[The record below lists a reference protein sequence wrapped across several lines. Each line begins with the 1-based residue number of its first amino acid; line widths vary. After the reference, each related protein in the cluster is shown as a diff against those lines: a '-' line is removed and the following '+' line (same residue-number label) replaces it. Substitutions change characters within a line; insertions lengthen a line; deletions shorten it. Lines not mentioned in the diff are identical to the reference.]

1 MLPRICIVTDR
12 KLVGDNF
19 LSFIEELLKLD
30 FNFIQLREKD
40 LSPVELYNLA
50 KKILKIGNDK
60 IKLIINDRVDVACL
74 SGAKGVHLGVNSI
87 PSDMVK
93 KKFSELLVG
102 ISVHS
107 IDELKRNTHFDY
119 VFFGNVFETDCKPG
133 LEGKGLDLL
142 REIVNMTDKP
152 VFAIG
157 GITPDNVLEVLKTG
171 AYGVAVR
178 SLPIKDMNGLFKLRK
193 IIGEFY
199 G

>member
-1 MLPRICIVTDR
+1 MLQRICIVTDR
-12 KLVGDNF
+12 NLVGGKF
-19 LSFIEELLKLD
+19 LSFIKELLRLD

-40 LSPVELYNLA
+40 LSPIELYKLA
-50 KKILKIGNDK
+50 KDILKISNEN
-60 IKLIINDRVDVACL
+60 IELVINDRVDIVHL
-74 SGAKGVHLGVNSI
+74 VGAKGVHLGIKSI
-87 PSDMVK
+87 PAHIVK
-93 KKFSELLVG
+93 DKLNDLLVG

-107 IDELKRNTHFDY
+107 IDELKQNSNFDY

-133 LEGKGLDLL
+133 IHGKGLELL

-157 GITPDNVLEVLKTG
+157 GITPDNVLDVLKTG
-171 AYGVAVR
+171 VYGVAVR
-178 SLPIKDMNGLFKLRK
+178 SLPVMDMNGLLRLRK